1 MESSAEYDRR
11 VMTLL
16 ACARTHAAGDRESF
30 LRSACGG
37 DAQLFQEV
45 AEALAWEARMG
56 SFLAAPLMNF
66 IDLAR
71 PFEPGDVVAGRFE
84 IQREIGEGGMGVVY
98 EAFDRRRRQRIAI
111 KAAKPGFQTLLS
123 PELEGAL
130 RVRHPNICLVN
141 EIHST
146 PTAQGAVDFLTME
159 YVAGTT
165 LSAYLGRNIGTQG
178 ALSQAEALDIARQIC
193 AGVAAAHGSD
203 ILHRD
208 LKASNVMVCEGTDG
222 QRRVVIMDFGLAGSE
237 ATPLAELAGTPA
249 YMAPELLTGGQTSK
263 ASDIYALGII
273 LRELAAAGGFSDARW
288 ERTIRR
294 CLERNPGAR
303 FDDATQVADSL
314 ESRWL
319 RKDRMLAGVALLVL
333 MLALLSLQPTV
344 RQWLADHLWPPASN
358 VRLAILPVTGDG
370 DATSAMGGVLQDVA
384 GRVAKMRSA
393 HRTIVVLSPLEL
405 ADSRV
410 TTLAQAKSVMHA
422 THALR
427 TAVRQDGAELVLHAS
442 VVNLD
447 TNVTM
452 GESTGRYPPATL
464 GNLPSALA
472 GAVSLALRLDAAA
485 AAEKL
490 TAAAA
495 LPYDQGLH
503 YLHDDDADDAKAIP
517 LLEQAARADRS
528 ATLPLAALIEAE
540 IRLFESTKD
549 ASRIEAARRVLQE
562 AQSVNPDSVAV
573 LLAAGRL
580 GEATGEYER
589 ARENY
594 QRVQEIDPRNVEA
607 YLRMASIDDALEMPE
622 RAIDSY
628 RKAIN
633 LDPGYFKP
641 YHHFGVFYYYRG
653 RYREAAEQFQKA
665 IEHAPGRVDAY
676 TSLAAA
682 LSDAGDDDAAE
693 RALRASLDIRETAG
707 AWNSLGAI
715 RAYQDRDAEALGF
728 YERAVTLD
736 SGSYVYW
743 LNLGDAARRSG
754 SHERAATAYR
764 NALELARAQL
774 AQNPRFGLPR
784 AYAAYFTARLGD
796 LARAADDIAEAMKF
810 SPGDTKVMRRA
821 VLTYEAMGR
830 RDDALQILARLGPG
844 ILGELARHPDLA
856 DLSRDV
862 RFRKMLEKP

>member
-1 MESSAEYDRR
+1 MDSSAEYDRR

-16 ACARTHAAGDRESF
+16 ARARACAPEDRESF
-30 LRSACGG
+30 LRAACEG
-37 DAQLFQEV
+37 DGELFDEISD
-45 AEALAWEARMG
+45 ALAWEARMG
-56 SFLAAPLMNF
+56 SFLTTPLMNF

-71 PFEPGDVVAGRFE
+71 PFEPGDVIAERFE

-98 EAFDRRRRQRIAI
+98 EAFDRKRAQRIAI

-159 YVAGTT
+159 YLCGQT
-165 LSAYLGRNIGTQG
+165 LSTYLGKFRDSHG
-178 ALSQAEALDIARQIC
+178 ALSQPEALDVAVQIC
-193 AGVAAAHGSD
+193 AGVAEAHRSD

-208 LKASNVMVCEGTDG
+208 LKASNIMVCQGADG
-222 QRRVVIMDFGLAGSE
+222 QRRVVIMDFGLSGSE
-237 ATPLAELAGTPA
+237 ASPLAELAGTPA
-249 YMAPELLTGGQTSK
+249 YMAPELLAGGENSQ

-273 LRELAAAGGFSDARW
+273 MRELADAGGFADARW
-288 ERTIRR
+288 QRTIRR
-294 CLERNPGAR
+294 CLEPDPGAR
-303 FDDATQVADSL
+303 FDNATEVADSL
-314 ESRWL
+314 QSRWL
-319 RKDRMLAGVALLVL
+319 RKERILAGAALLALV
-333 MLALLSLQPTV
+333 LALFSLQPSIN
-344 RQWLADHLWPPASN
+344 QWLADHLWPPASN
-358 VRLAILPVTGDG
+358 VRLAVLPVTADG
-370 DATSAMGGVLQDVA
+370 DASNAMGGVLQDVS

-393 HRTIVVLSPLEL
+393 RRTIIVLSPLEL
-405 ADSRV
+405 SESGV
-410 TTLAQAKSVMHA
+410 TTLAQAKSVLHA

-427 TAVRQDGAELVLHAS
+427 TAVRKEGTELVMQAS
-442 VVNLD
+442 VVDLD
-447 TNVTM
+447 TNVTV
-452 GESTGRYPPATL
+452 GETTGRYPPATL

-472 GAVSLALRLDAAA
+472 GAVSLALRLDAAS

-490 TAAAA
+490 NAAAA
-495 LPYDQGLH
+495 RSYDQGLH
-503 YLHDDDADDAKAIP
+503 YLHDDDADVAKAIP
-517 LLEQAARADRS
+517 LFEQAARDDRG

-540 IRLFESTKD
+540 IKLFESTKD
-549 ASRIEAARRVLQE
+549 ASRIAAARSALQE
-562 AQSVNPDSVAV
+562 AQSINPDSVAV

-594 QRVQEIDPRNVEA
+594 QRVHELDPRNVEA
-607 YLRMASIDDALEMPE
+607 YLRMASIDDALDMPE
-622 RAIDSY
+622 RAIDCY
-628 RKAIN
+628 RKAID

-641 YHHFGVFYYYRG
+641 YQHFGVFYYYRG
-653 RYREAAEQFQKA
+653 LYREAAEQLQKA
-665 IEHAPGRVDAY
+665 IERAPGRVDAY

-693 RALRASLDIRETAG
+693 RALRASLEIRETAG

-715 RAYQDRDAEALGF
+715 RAYQKRDTEALGF
-728 YERAVTLD
+728 YERAVALD
-736 SGSYVYW
+736 AGSYVYW

-754 SHERAATAYR
+754 SHARAATAYR

-774 AQNPRFGLPR
+774 AQNPRLGLPR
-784 AYAAYFTARLGD
+784 AYAAYFTARLDD
-796 LARAADDIAEAMKF
+796 LARAADDIAEAMRF

-830 RDDALQILARLGPG
+830 RDDALQILVRLGPG

-862 RFRKMLEKP
+862 RFKKLLQKP

>member
-1 MESSAEYDRR
+1 MEIAAENDRR

-16 ACARTHAAGDRESF
+16 VRVREHAPDEREAF
-30 LRSACGG
+30 LRSACEG
-37 DAQLFQEV
+37 DGELFHEV
-45 AEALAWEARMG
+45 SDALAWETRMG

-71 PFEPGDVVAGRFE
+71 PFEPGDVIADRFE
-84 IQREIGEGGMGVVY
+84 IRHEIGEGGMGVVY
-98 EAFDRRRRQRIAI
+98 EAFDRRRQQKIAI

-141 EIHST
+141 EIHSA
-146 PTAQGAVDFLTME
+146 PTDQGAVDFLTME
-159 YVAGTT
+159 YLSGAT
-165 LSAYLGRNIGTQG
+165 LSKHLSRRG
-178 ALSQAEALDIARQIC
+178 ALSHAEALDIARQLC
-193 AGVAAAHGSD
+193 AGVAEAHRSD

-208 LKASNVMVCEGTDG
+208 LKASNVMLSESADG
-222 QRRVVIMDFGLAGSE
+222 RRRVVIMDFGLAGSE
-237 ATPLAELAGTPA
+237 ASPLAELAGTPA
-249 YMAPELLTGGQTSK
+249 YMAPELLAGGQASK

-273 LRELAAAGGFSDARW
+273 MRELADAGGFADARW
-288 ERTIRR
+288 ARTIRR
-294 CLERNPGAR
+294 CVASDPDAR
-303 FDDATQVADSL
+303 FANATEVADSL
-314 ESRWL
+314 QSRWW
-319 RKDRMLAGVALLVL
+319 RKDRVLTGVALLAV
-333 MLALLSLQPTV
+333 MLALLTLQPSI

-358 VRLAILPVTGDG
+358 VRLAVLPVTGAD
-370 DATSAMGGVLQDVA
+370 DATNVMSGVLQDVS

-393 HRTIVVLSPLEL
+393 RRTITVLSPLDL
-405 ADSRV
+405 SDSGV
-410 TTLAQAKSVMHA
+410 TTTNQAKSVLHA

-427 TAVRQDGAELVLHAS
+427 TVVRTEGAELVMQAS
-442 VVNLD
+442 VVDLD

-452 GESTGRYPPATL
+452 GESTGRYPTATL

-472 GAVSLALRLDAAA
+472 GAVSLALRLDAAST
-485 AAEKL
+485 AEKL

-495 LPYDQGLH
+495 SSYDQGLH
-503 YLHDDDADDAKAIP
+503 YLHDDDADVAKAIP

-540 IRLFESTKD
+540 IKLFESTKD
-549 ASRIEAARRVLQE
+549 ASRIEAARRALQE
-562 AQSVNPDSVAV
+562 ARSVNPDSVAV

-594 QRVQEIDPRNVEA
+594 QRVQELDPRNVEA
-607 YLRMASIDDALEMPE
+607 YLRMASIDDALDMPE
-622 RAIDSY
+622 RAIDCY

-653 RYREAAEQFQKA
+653 LYREAAEQFQKA
-665 IEHAPGRVDAY
+665 IERAPGRVDAY

-715 RAYQDRDAEALGF
+715 RAYQKRDTEALGF
-728 YERAVTLD
+728 YERAVALD
-736 SGSYVYW
+736 AGSYVYW

-754 SHERAATAYR
+754 SQQRAATAYR
-764 NALELARAQL
+764 NALDLARAQL
-774 AQNPRFGLPR
+774 AQNPRLGLPR
-784 AYAAYFTARLGD
+784 AYAAYFNARLND

-821 VLTYEAMGR
+821 VLTYEALGR
-830 RDDALQILARLGPG
+830 RDDSLQILAHLGPG
-844 ILGELARHPDLA
+844 IRGELARHPDLA
-856 DLSRDV
+856 DLASDV
-862 RFRKMLEKP
+862 RFRRLLEQR